1 MDAESFL
8 KALNEGKVLVNE
20 ENAQICKQNG
30 VIWLV
35 SQGVKVSSIDK
46 EPEIFHS
53 GNIGFDGFNIN
64 PYYFKVME

>member
-8 KALNEGKVLVNE
+8 KALDEGKTLVNE

-35 SQGVKVSSIDK
+35 SQGVKVSSVDK
-46 EPEIFHS
+46 NPEIFSS
-53 GNIGFDGFNIN
+53 GHIGFDGFNIN